1 MEFGD
6 LVFWWHIKTA
16 TKTPKHKISQ
26 KKSHMELNIINQLAS
41 QKGIRSNEPNKAV
54 AAKCIENPKLLKEIA
69 GHLKDNDN
77 KLVADCAEVMTE
89 VALSNPSL
97 IAEFALDLIPLI
109 NNKDNRIKWESIHAL
124 SLVASLVPD
133 LIFSILPHL
142 EEIMHRDKSII
153 ARDYTADTIAGYA
166 GTGSEAA
173 DNAYPILKK
182 ILILWDGRHAA
193 RALEGLIN
201 IYKVKPALKN
211 EFEKIADVFLD
222 NPRSVIRKAAIKL
235 KKIINHS

>member
-1 MEFGD
+1 
-6 LVFWWHIKTA
+6 
-16 TKTPKHKISQ
+16 
-26 KKSHMELNIINQLAS
+26 MELNIINQLAS
-41 QKGIRSNEPNKAV
+41 QKGIKSNEPNKAV
-54 AAKCIENPKLLKEIA
+54 ATKCIENPRLLNEIA
-69 GHLKDNDN
+69 AHLMDSDK

-89 VALSNPSL
+89 VALTNPL
-97 IAEFALDLIPLI
+97 LVAKFAIELIPLI
-109 NNKDNRIKWESIHAL
+109 NSKDNRIKWEAMHAL
-124 SLVASLVPD
+124 SLVASQVPD
-133 LIFSILPHL
+133 LIFSILPEL

-153 ARDYTADTIAGYA
+153 VRDYTADAIAGYA

-211 EFEKIADVFLD
+211 ELEKIADAFLD
-222 NPRSVIRKAAIKL
+222 NPKGVIRKVAVKL
-235 KKIINHS
+235 KKAINLS